1 MSFSLGPSAVVGTL
15 YYKDLE
21 PPVSTIE
28 ERFTADTAIEKD
40 KVVMLKQNGKVE
52 AVTGNDALSPAFPVA
67 PYQAYD
73 GTGTGPGDYPSPMYI
88 SASKVL
94 FGYEDSGAKTL
105 NFRYAEVSKTSSPPF
120 DFPDNPIVLYPA
132 GTTNIINQSR
142 FIFDELNASQS
153 EARGVVV
160 WNETGGTPIKTGTW
174 IAAWSFDIGSR
185 VASFGTPFS
194 LFPTTGYDADAV
206 FLTDTRLCVLQANN
220 RVNLM
225 TVDWNTR
232 ILTLQVFVFADPAPI
247 PTFTFPQI
255 TKVVDGTDYYIQSWY
270 VTGSPLRPKC
280 TPQKVDLATNSFTF
294 GTSAVATPT
303 SSQVAINKTPRD
315 NKYFYPLMNLSS
327 PGLGSQEW
335 VFDKDTNTMTAG
347 VSSFSLS
354 AGAPNAIEYLQFI
367 PPGGGP
373 TKNYLVWFSAAYI
386 VNYPAAGYYDLDT
399 ASNFASTIVTSAPG
413 EPGGMAVLQQDL
425 DIVLA
430 WLGSGDARCALCDL
444 GDRTTNLNADRI
456 IGVAKDSGAIGD
468 NIRVELLGSV
478 AVVDT
483 LETLVPLSDVYV
495 EADGKITQTKNIGD
509 VKIGKALSATK
520 ILLTTTPEEF

>member
-1 MSFSLGPSAVVGTL
+1 MSFSLGRSATVGTL

-28 ERFTADTAIEKD
+28 ERFTAETAIEKD

-52 AVTGNDALSPAFPVA
+52 AVTGEDTLSPAFPVA
-67 PYQAYD
+67 PYDQYAP
-73 GTGTGPGDYPSPMYI
+73 TGSGPGDYPSPMYI
-88 SASKVL
+88 SPSKVL

-105 NFRYAEVSKTSSPPF
+105 NFRYANVSKTNPDPF

-132 GTTNIINQSR
+132 GSTNIINQSR
-142 FIFDELNASQS
+142 FIFDELNASADKAQ
-153 EARGVVV
+153 GVVV
-160 WNETGGTPIKTGTW
+160 WNETGGTPAKTGTW

-185 VASFGTPFS
+185 VASFGTPVQLDGTS
-194 LFPTTGYDADAV
+194 RDGDAV
-206 FLTDTRLCVLQANN
+206 FLTDTRICVIQANN
-220 RVNLM
+220 TLRLL

-232 ILTLQVFVFADPAPI
+232 ILTINASSTVDPAAT
-247 PTFTFPQI
+247 TFTFPQI
-255 TKVVDGTDYYIQSWY
+255 TKVVDGTDYFIQSWY

-280 TPQKVDLATNSFTF
+280 TPQKIDLVTNSFTP
-294 GTSAVATPT
+294 GTSALATPS
-303 SSQVAINKTPRD
+303 SSQVAVNKVPRD

-354 AGAPNAIEYLQFI
+354 AGAPNSIEYLQFI
-367 PPGGGP
+367 PPGGGA
-373 TKNYLVWFSAAYI
+373 TKNYLVWFSEAYI
-386 VNYPAAGYYDLDT
+386 VNYPTAGYYDLDT
-399 ASNFASTIVTSAPG
+399 ASNFGSTITTTAPG
-413 EPGGMAVLQQDL
+413 EPGGMAVLQDDL

-430 WLGSGDARCALCDL
+430 WLGSGDGRCALCDL

-478 AVVDT
+478 AEVDT
-483 LETLVPLSDVYV
+483 LETLIPLSDVYV